1 MSKSLLTYGLKLS
14 VAGLLLYFIF
24 SHIHPGE
31 TAAALRA
38 ASPVYVVAALFFQV
52 LCNSVASCRWRLIM
66 ERLGFHAPRLF
77 YLRSYFKGIFFNQ
90 GLPSSIGGD
99 GIRIL
104 DCSRLGSAKEA
115 FFGVFIDRI
124 VGLAGLLLLNIAA
137 LLMSHHLLPPQVK
150 YSLLLILAALTIG
163 LLLLFFLRNFSF
175 FAEGK
180 YLGFL
185 GSLSE
190 RYFQVYSS
198 AGAISL
204 QLGLSIL
211 IHLLAISAFFLN
223 GLAVGLDFPLQV
235 YLTLVPPVVL
245 LTILPISLAGWGVRE
260 GAMVGF
266 FLLVGADKTKVL
278 ALSLLS
284 GLTMLASSLPGLVI
298 YLTQQGKPQQ
308 KEMDAAS

>member
-1 MSKSLLTYGLKLS
+1 MNKTLLTYGLKLS

-38 ASPVYVVAALFFQV
+38 ASPVYLLAAVALQIA
-52 LCNSVASCRWRLIM
+52 CTTVASYRWRLIM

-150 YSLLLILAALTIG
+150 YSLLLILAALTVG
-163 LLLLFFLRNFSF
+163 LLLLFFLRKFAF
-175 FAEGK
+175 FAEGR

-185 GSLSE
+185 GNLSE

-198 AGAISL
+198 PSAISL
-204 QLGLSIL
+204 QLTLSVVV
-211 IHLLAISAFFLN
+211 HLLAISAFFMN
-223 GLAVGLDFPLQV
+223 GRAVGLDFPFQV
-235 YLTLVPPVVL
+235 YLALVPPVVL

-266 FLLVGADKTKVL
+266 FMLVGADKTKVL
-278 ALSLLS
+278 AFSLLC

-298 YLTQQGKPQQ
+298 YLTQAGEKGSRQYS
-308 KEMDAAS
+308 E

>member
-1 MSKSLLTYGLKLS
+1 MNKTLLTYGLKLS

-38 ASPVYVVAALFFQV
+38 ASPVYLLAAVALQIACTTVAAY
-52 LCNSVASCRWRLIM
+52 RWRLIM
-66 ERLGFHAPRLF
+66 ERLGFHAPRVF

-124 VGLAGLLLLNIAA
+124 VGLSGLLLLNIAA
-137 LLMSHHLLPPQVK
+137 LLMSHHLLPPHVK
-150 YSLLLILAALTIG
+150 YSLLLILAALTVG
-163 LLLLFFLRNFSF
+163 LLLLFFLRRFAF
-175 FAEGK
+175 FAEGR

-185 GSLSE
+185 GNLSE

-198 AGAISL
+198 PRAISL
-204 QLGLSIL
+204 QLSLSVL
-211 IHLLAISAFFLN
+211 VHLLAISAFFMN
-223 GLAVGLDFPLQV
+223 GRAVGLDFPLQV
-235 YLTLVPPVVL
+235 YLALVPPVVL

-266 FLLVGADKTKVL
+266 FMLVGADKTKVL
-278 ALSLLS
+278 AFSLLC

-298 YLTQQGKPQQ
+298 YLTQAGEKGSKQ
-308 KEMDAAS
+308 ATR